1 MPDLLLVAV
10 FILYV
15 KIGHVIG
22 RVSWSVWYED
32 ERTKVVPF
40 ILFPYSHTMSEIG
53 GSSSGP
59 TIVSRCGSDGAR
71 RAYTALVTVIWPL
84 KLAWNSVIVAICGA
98 LYVLAKAA
106 EALIA
111 RDVRRRLRAI
121 AIVPS
126 PLPAVTRAPVPPS
139 CEVLSRTPAEEI
151 VQLMVERKRIVRR
164 IRELQLLLTKK
175 HGSGKFRVSNPN
187 EEN

>member
-1 MPDLLLVAV
+1 MGRRT
-10 FILYV
+10 F
-15 KIGHVIG
+15 IG
-22 RVSWSVWYED
+22 RRSHAGSAAGRCLHSVRQDRARHRPGVMERVVRRRTDKGRPVHSVPVQPYD
-32 ERTKVVPF
+32 ERDRR
-40 ILFPYSHTMSEIG
+40 
-53 GSSSGP
+53 
-59 TIVSRCGSDGAR
+59 IV
-71 RAYTALVTVIWPL
+71 LWPL

-126 PLPAVTRAPVPPS
+126 PLPAVTRAPVHPS
-139 CEVLSRTPAEEI
+139 CEGLSRKPAEGI